1 MSTSNESI
9 FNYQNVECVAPF
21 SSLFVNNAG
30 QGYPCC
36 VYNNEKNKL
45 IDLDQTVISNFNNIN
60 SSSRI
65 DFLDYQRNFDLYKD
79 CHGCTSLDRNSFTQ
93 KTSQNLRA
101 KSTIDYI
108 KTPTLTSLHLKFS
121 NLCNFACR
129 MCDPYSSNLLADD
142 LRYSGPGY
150 DSLRKNNKAVIKY
163 INKESVFYK
172 SIFDCLPNLNHL
184 WFSGGETLLQEEV
197 WEILNYLATSGYSK
211 NIELQLNTNG
221 SIKLN
226 QQELKVLDSFG
237 NLNLQISIDGIGK
250 LAEYIRT
257 NLVWEK
263 WIANFD
269 EYKDKLGHHS
279 GFSVS
284 IAISTFNIHKIKEIA
299 DFFELE
305 KKVPV
310 HFNFVVGP
318 IDSTVGYNISEKAKQ
333 HLIEIYT
340 TTRYHRKDEIFSFIR
355 NHPKINV
362 NFLTDL
368 IDARDNYLIE
378 RNIYKNFRP
387 FRDVEPEWYNILKG

>member
-9 FNYQNVECVAPF
+9 FHYQNVECVAPF
-21 SSLFVNNAG
+21 SSLFVNNTG

-36 VYNNEKNKL
+36 VFNDKKSVQ
-45 IDLDQTVISNFNNIN
+45 IDLDQSVISNFDNIN
-60 SSSRI
+60 KSNRI
-65 DFLDYQRNFDLYKD
+65 DFLEYQRNFDLYKD
-79 CHGCTSLDRNSFTQ
+79 CHSCTSLDRNSHSQ

-101 KSTIDYI
+101 SNNIDYI

-150 DSLRKNNKAVIKY
+150 DPLRKSNKAVIKF
-163 INKESVFYK
+163 ITKESVFYK

-197 WEILNYLATSGYSK
+197 WEILNYLASAGYSK

-226 QQELKVLDSFG
+226 QQELSVLDSFG
-237 NLNLQISIDGIGK
+237 KLNLQISIDGIEK

-257 NLVWEK
+257 NLVWDK
-263 WIANFD
+263 WISNFE
-269 EYKDKLGHHS
+269 EYRGKLGHHP

-284 IAISTFNIHKIKEIA
+284 VAISTFNIHKIQEIEE
-299 DFFELE
+299 FFEQE
-305 KKVPV
+305 RKVPV
-310 HFNFVVGP
+310 HFNFVNGP
-318 IDSTVGYNISEKAKQ
+318 IDSTVGYNINEKAKQ
-333 HLIEIYT
+333 YLRELYAN
-340 TTRYHRKDEIFSFIR
+340 YHRRDEILSFIKNR
-355 NHPKINV
+355 PMIDV

-378 RNIYKNFRP
+378 RKIYKNFRA
-387 FRDVEPEWYNILKG
+387 FRDVDPEWYNILKG